1 MNEENLR
8 SILNEYQKT
17 RQRNK
22 NLLEE
27 RINQIHERF
36 PEIKKLSD
44 QIRDNGIKMAK
55 AALSSTSN
63 EELEKLSDYQEK
75 LIYKKNKSLEEN
87 NIPSDYLKLKYDC
100 NICKDTGFV
109 ESGVQCTCFK
119 QKIINSLY
127 RMSNLE
133 KILEKDNFSNFNLD
147 LYPDETVEGY
157 GKSPKE
163 NMRDIIMDVYHY
175 IQNFDTYSSDEK
187 NNLLFWGKPGLG
199 KTFLCSCIAKD
210 ILNNGYTVI
219 YQTSFNL
226 MEIIEKYKFHRND
239 CTSDDME
246 NFRNLF
252 ECDLLII
259 DDLGT
264 ELVNSFITSELFNI
278 INDRLNANKKIIIST
293 NLNPPQIGREYTDRV
308 LSRII
313 GNFKIYEFYGNDL
326 RLK

>member
-1 MNEENLR
+1 MNEQNLR
-8 SILNEYQKT
+8 SILTEYQKT

-27 RINQIHERF
+27 RINEIHERF

-55 AALSSTSN
+55 AALGSTSN

-75 LIYKKNKSLEEN
+75 LIYQKNRSLEEN

-109 ESGVQCTCFK
+109 ESGVQCKCFK

-147 LYPDETVEGY
+147 LYPDEIVEGY
-157 GKSPKE
+157 DKSPKE

-175 IQNFDTYSSDEK
+175 IQNFGTYSSDEK

>member
-1 MNEENLR
+1 MNEQNLR
-8 SILNEYQKT
+8 SILTEYQKT

-27 RINQIHERF
+27 RINEIHEKF

-75 LIYKKNKSLEEN
+75 LINQKNISLEEN

-100 NICKDTGFV
+100 DICRDTGFV
-109 ESGVQCTCFK
+109 ESGAQCKCFK
-119 QKIINSLY
+119 QKIINNLY

-147 LYPDETVEGY
+147 LYPDEIVEGY
-157 GKSPKE
+157 DKSPKE

-175 IQNFDTYSSDEK
+175 IQNFGTYSSDEK

>member
-1 MNEENLR
+1 MNEQNLR
-8 SILNEYQKT
+8 SILTEYQKT

-27 RINQIHERF
+27 RINEIHEKF

-75 LIYKKNKSLEEN
+75 LINQKNISLEEN

-100 NICKDTGFV
+100 DICRDTGFV
-109 ESGVQCTCFK
+109 ESGAQCKCFK
-119 QKIINSLY
+119 QKIINNLY

-147 LYPDETVEGY
+147 LYPDEIVEGY
-157 GKSPKE
+157 DKSPKE

-175 IQNFDTYSSDEK
+175 IQNFGTYSSDEK

-239 CTSDDME
+239 CTSEDME